1 MATVPELPRLVRDAE
16 ERAARAGFTLSCEP
30 LVGQLLA
37 CLVAG
42 LPRHARVLEIGTGMG
57 VGLAWIVTGLSGR
70 TDVEVVTVER
80 DRECMDA
87 VGAAQWPPWVQRVTG
102 DAEDLLPG
110 LGRFALVFADAEGGK
125 WTRLDLTLD
134 ALDIPGM
141 LLVDDMDLDR
151 YEDSDHRAMVSNVR
165 SILHSDPRLVTVEMQ
180 VASGIIL
187 ATRRA
192 ERHG

>member
-57 VGLAWIVTGLSGR
+57 VGLAWITTGLSGR

-80 DRECMDA
+80 DR
-87 VGAAQWPPWVQRVTG
+87 GALLGPGGSRRGLPHRRDPP
-102 DAEDLLPG
+102 
-110 LGRFALVFADAEGGK
+110 
-125 WTRLDLTLD
+125 
-134 ALDIPGM
+134 
-141 LLVDDMDLDR
+141 
-151 YEDSDHRAMVSNVR
+151 S
-165 SILHSDPRLVTVEMQ
+165 
-180 VASGIIL
+180 
-187 ATRRA
+187 
-192 ERHG
+192 